1 MCHVSVL
8 APFFV
13 YSTYLF
19 TILGITSLSISSASE
34 NSDEHVSQ
42 FYKGREV
49 ETKMKKK
56 IKKAIREK
64 EERLHGI
71 KTK

>member
-1 MCHVSVL
+1 M
-8 APFFV
+8 
-13 YSTYLF
+13 
-19 TILGITSLSISSASE
+19 ILGITSLSISSASE

-42 FYKGREV
+42 FYRGREV